1 MHSYDLSSMSSDV
14 LMDPKTLPLQVFT
27 TAASLL
33 ELVDSK
39 CTLTVSP

>member
-1 MHSYDLSSMSSDV
+1 MNDIDDG
-14 LMDPKTLPLQVFT
+14 LMPLQVFT

-39 CTLTVSP
+39 FFYLEGLYGLRLTVQKR